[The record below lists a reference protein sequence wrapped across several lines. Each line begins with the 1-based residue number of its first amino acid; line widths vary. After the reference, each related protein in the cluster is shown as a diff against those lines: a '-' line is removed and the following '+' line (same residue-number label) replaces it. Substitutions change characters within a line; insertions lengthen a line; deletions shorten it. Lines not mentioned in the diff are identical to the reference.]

1 VKVKKGKGI
10 SNGVTQIRLQLLVL
24 ILLIYSNLWSQS
36 IGLPNYTQSDQ
47 IIFHTAY
54 TLKYS
59 EQHEQA
65 SWVAYTL
72 KSSHTSGTVGRTNDF
87 RKDYKVKTGSAS
99 LSDYKGSGYDRGHLA
114 PAADFK
120 WSSTAMSESFF
131 MSNMSPQ
138 HPSFNRGIW
147 KKLEGSVRNWA
158 DDNGEIYIVTGP
170 ILTGNYSTIGFNRV
184 SIPNYYYK
192 VILDY
197 KKPELK
203 GIGFILPNQKSN
215 SSLQSFAVTIDE
227 VERKTGIDFYHSL
240 SDEIENQIESTIDV
254 NKWSFRSSSSSSGSS
269 TYKTKQEKLKGQPKI
284 NINTASRSEL
294 MKLPRIGPITADK
307 IIAYR
312 RIHGSFYS
320 LNDLQKIK
328 GIGPKTVERLKPY
341 VVVY

>member
-1 VKVKKGKGI
+1 MKKVKGNF
-10 SNGVTQIRLQLLVL
+10 NGVTQIRNQLFVL
-24 ILLIYSNLWSQS
+24 ILLICSNLWSQS
-36 IGLPNYTQSDQ
+36 IGLPYYTQSDQ
-47 IIFHTAY
+47 VIFHTAY
-54 TLKYS
+54 SLKYS

-87 RKDYKVKTGSAS
+87 RIDYKVKTGSAS

-138 HPSFNRGIW
+138 LPGFNRGIW

-158 DDNGEIYIVTGP
+158 DDNGEIHVVTGP
-170 ILTGNYSTIGFNRV
+170 ILTGSYPSIGSNQV
-184 SIPNYYYK
+184 TIPNYYYK

-197 KKPELK
+197 KEPEIK
-203 GIGFILPNQKSN
+203 GIGFILLHEKSS
-215 SSLQSFAVTIDE
+215 SSLKSFAVSIDE

-240 SDEIENQIESTIDV
+240 PDEIEKQIESSIDV
-254 NKWSFRSSSSSSGSS
+254 SKWSFRSSSRSSGSS
-269 TYKTKQEKLKGQPKI
+269 TYKTKQEKLRGQQKI

-294 MKLPRIGPITADK
+294 MKLPRIGPKTADK

-312 RIHGSFYS
+312 SIHGSFHS

-328 GIGPKTVERLKPY
+328 GIGPKTVGKLRLY
-341 VVVY
+341 TTL

>member
-1 VKVKKGKGI
+1 VKKGKGI

-65 SWVAYTL
+65 SWVAYSL
-72 KSSHTSGTVGRTNDF
+72 KSSHTTGTVGRTNDF
-87 RKDYKVKTGSAS
+87 REDYKVKTGSAS

-114 PAADFK
+114 PAGDMK
-120 WSSTAMSESFF
+120 WSSTVMSESFF

-138 HPSFNRGIW
+138 LPGFNRGIW

-158 DDNGEIYIVTGP
+158 DDNGEIHVVTGP
-170 ILTGNYSTIGFNRV
+170 ILTGSYPSIGSNQV

-197 KKPELK
+197 KEPEIK
-203 GIGFILPNQKSN
+203 GIGFILPHQKSK

-240 SDEIENQIESTIDV
+240 PDEIENQIESSIDV
-254 NKWSFRSSSSSSGSS
+254 SKWSFKSSSRSSGSS
-269 TYKTKQEKLKGQPKI
+269 TYKTKQEKLKGQAKI
-284 NINTASRSEL
+284 NVNTASRSEL
-294 MKLPRIGPITADK
+294 MKLPRIGP
-307 IIAYR
+307 
-312 RIHGSFYS
+312 
-320 LNDLQKIK
+320 
-328 GIGPKTVERLKPY
+328 KTVAKLKLY
-341 VVVY
+341 ATVY

>member
-1 VKVKKGKGI
+1 MKKVKGNF
-10 SNGVTQIRLQLLVL
+10 NGVTQIRNQLFVL
-24 ILLIYSNLWSQS
+24 ILLICSNLWSQS
-36 IGLPNYTQSDQ
+36 IGLPYYTQSDQ
-47 IIFHTAY
+47 VIFHTAY
-54 TLKYS
+54 SLKYS

-87 RKDYKVKTGSAS
+87 RIDYKVKTGSAS

-138 HPSFNRGIW
+138 LPGFNRGIW

-158 DDNGEIYIVTGP
+158 DDNGEIHVVTGP
-170 ILTGNYSTIGFNRV
+170 ILTGSYPSIGSNQV

-197 KKPELK
+197 KEPEIK
-203 GIGFILPNQKSN
+203 GIGFILPHQKSK

-227 VERKTGIDFYHSL
+227 VERKTGIDFYYSL
-240 SDEIENQIESTIDV
+240 PDDVEEQIESTVDIG
-254 NKWSFRSSSSSSGSS
+254 KWSFRSSKSYSGNS
-269 TYKTKQEKLKGQPKI
+269 TYKTKQEKLKGQAKI
-284 NINTASRSEL
+284 NVNTASRSEL
-294 MKLPRIGPITADK
+294 MKLPRIGP
-307 IIAYR
+307 
-312 RIHGSFYS
+312 
-320 LNDLQKIK
+320 
-328 GIGPKTVERLKPY
+328 KTVAKLKLY
-341 VVVY
+341 ATVY

>member
-1 VKVKKGKGI
+1 MGNQNCGVNKVY
-10 SNGVTQIRLQLLVL
+10 NYLLV
-24 ILLIYSNLWSQS
+24 IIVTISSNLWSQS
-36 IGLPNYTQSDQ
+36 IGLPYYTQSDQ

-72 KSSHTSGTVGRTNDF
+72 KSSHTSGTVGRTDDF
-87 RKDYKVKTGSAS
+87 RIDYKVKTGSAS

-114 PAADFK
+114 PAGDMK
-120 WSSTAMSESFF
+120 WSSTAMSESFY

-158 DDNGEIYIVTGP
+158 DDNGEIHVVTGP
-170 ILTGNYSTIGFNRV
+170 ILNEHFSTIGYNGV

-197 KKPELK
+197 KEPEIK
-203 GIGFILPNQKSN
+203 GIGFILPNQKSS
-215 SSLQSFAVTIDE
+215 SSLKSFAVSIDE
-227 VERKTGIDFYHSL
+227 VERKTGINFYHSL
-240 SDEIENQIESTIDV
+240 PDGIENQIESTIDIS
-254 NKWSFRSSSSSSGSS
+254 KWSFKSSSSSSGSS

-284 NINTASRSEL
+284 NINTASKSEL

-312 RIHGSFYS
+312 SIHGSFQS
-320 LNDLQKIK
+320 LNDLQKVK
-328 GIGPKTVERLKPY
+328 GIGPKIVAKLKPY
-341 VVVY
+341 ARVY

>member
-1 VKVKKGKGI
+1 
-10 SNGVTQIRLQLLVL
+10 
-24 ILLIYSNLWSQS
+24 
-36 IGLPNYTQSDQ
+36 IGLPYYTQSDQ

-72 KSSHTSGTVGRTNDF
+72 KSSHTSGTVGRTDDF
-87 RKDYKVKTGSAS
+87 RIDYKVKTGSAS

-114 PAADFK
+114 PAGDMK
-120 WSSTAMSESFF
+120 WSSTAMSESFY

-147 KKLEGSVRNWA
+147 KKLEGNVRNWA
-158 DDNGEIYIVTGP
+158 DDNGEIFVVTGP
-170 ILTGNYSTIGFNRV
+170 FLNGQFSTIGYNRV

-197 KKPELK
+197 REPELK

-227 VERKTGIDFYHSL
+227 VENRTGINFFHAL
-240 SDEIENQIESTIDV
+240 PDEIEKQIESSIDV
-254 NKWSFRSSSSSSGSS
+254 SKWSFRSSSSSGSS

-284 NINTASRSEL
+284 NINTASKSEL

-307 IIAYR
+307 ILVYR
-312 RIHGSFYS
+312 STYGYFRS

-328 GIGPKTVERLKPY
+328 GIGPKTVEKLRLY
-341 VVVY
+341 AIVY

>member
-1 VKVKKGKGI
+1 MKKVKGNF
-10 SNGVTQIRLQLLVL
+10 NGVTQIRNQLFVL
-24 ILLIYSNLWSQS
+24 ILLICSNLWSQS
-36 IGLPNYTQSDQ
+36 IGLPYYTQSDQ
-47 IIFHTAY
+47 VIFHTAY
-54 TLKYS
+54 SLKYS

-87 RKDYKVKTGSAS
+87 RIDYKVKTGSAS

-138 HPSFNRGIW
+138 LPGFNRGIW

-158 DDNGEIYIVTGP
+158 DDNGEIHVVTGP
-170 ILTGNYSTIGFNRV
+170 ILTGSYPSIGSNQV

-197 KKPELK
+197 KEPEIK
-203 GIGFILPNQKSN
+203 GIGFILPHQKSK

-240 SDEIENQIESTIDV
+240 PDEIENQIESSIDV
-254 NKWSFRSSSSSSGSS
+254 SKWSFKSSSRSSGSS
-269 TYKTKQEKLKGQPKI
+269 TYKTKQEKLKGQAKI
-284 NINTASRSEL
+284 NVNTASRSEL
-294 MKLPRIGPITADK
+294 MKLPRIGP
-307 IIAYR
+307 
-312 RIHGSFYS
+312 
-320 LNDLQKIK
+320 
-328 GIGPKTVERLKPY
+328 KTVAKLKLY
-341 VVVY
+341 ATVY

>member
-1 VKVKKGKGI
+1 
-10 SNGVTQIRLQLLVL
+10 
-24 ILLIYSNLWSQS
+24 
-36 IGLPNYTQSDQ
+36 LPYFTDSDQ
-47 IIFHTAY
+47 IINHTAY

-87 RKDYKVKTGSAS
+87 RIDYKVKTGSAS
-99 LSDYKGSGYDRGHLA
+99 LSDYKNSGYDRGHLA

-158 DDNGEIYIVTGP
+158 DDNGEIYVVTGP
-170 ILTGNYSTIGFNRV
+170 ILNEQFSTIGYNGV

-197 KKPELK
+197 SEPEIK
-203 GIGFILPNQKSN
+203 GIGFILPNKKS
-215 SSLQSFAVTIDE
+215 SQSIQSFAVTIDE
-227 VERKTGIDFYHSL
+227 VEKRTGIDFYNTL
-240 SDEIENQIESTIDV
+240 PDKIEEQIESTIDIS
-254 NKWSFRSSSSSSGSS
+254 KWSFKSASRSSGGS

-284 NINTASRSEL
+284 NINTASKSEL
-294 MKLPRIGPITADK
+294 MKLPRIGPKTADK
-307 IIAYR
+307 IMAYR
-312 RIHGSFYS
+312 SIHGSFYS
-320 LNDLQKIK
+320 LNDLKKIK
-328 GIGPKTVERLKPY
+328 GIGPKTVERLKSY
-341 VVVY
+341 AVAY

>member
-1 VKVKKGKGI
+1 MKKGKGNF
-10 SNGVTQIRLQLLVL
+10 NGVTQIRNQLLGL
-24 ILLIYSNLWSQS
+24 ILLICSNLWSQS

-47 IIFHTAY
+47 IISHTAF

-59 EQHEQA
+59 EKHEQA

-72 KSSHTSGTVGRTNDF
+72 KSSHTSGNVGRTDDF
-87 RKDYKVKTGSAS
+87 RIDYKVKTGSAS
-99 LSDYKGSGYDRGHLA
+99 LSDYKNSGYDRGHLA

-131 MSNMSPQ
+131 MSNISPQ

-158 DDNGEIYIVTGP
+158 DDNGEIHVVTGP
-170 ILTGNYSTIGFNRV
+170 ILNEHFSTIGYNGV

-197 KKPELK
+197 REPELK

-215 SSLQSFAVTIDE
+215 SSLQSFAVSIDE
-227 VERKTGIDFYHSL
+227 VERKTGIDFYNSL
-240 SDEIENQIESTIDV
+240 PDEIENKLESTIDV
-254 NKWSFRSSSSSSGSS
+254 NKWSFRSSSRSSGSS

-284 NINTASRSEL
+284 NINTASKSEL
-294 MKLPRIGPITADK
+294 MKLPRIGPVTADK
-307 IIAYR
+307 ILAYR
-312 RIHGSFYS
+312 SIHGSFYS

-328 GIGPKTVERLKPY
+328 GIGPKTVERLRPY
-341 VVVY
+341 VRL

>member
-1 VKVKKGKGI
+1 MKKDKGNF
-10 SNGVTQIRLQLLVL
+10 NGVTQIRNQLLGL
-24 ILLIYSNLWSQS
+24 ILLICSNLWSQS

-72 KSSHTSGTVGRTNDF
+72 KSSHTSGNVGRTNDF
-87 RKDYKVKTGSAS
+87 RIDYKVKTGSAS

-114 PAADFK
+114 PAGDMK

-138 HPSFNRGIW
+138 NPSFNRGIW

-158 DDNGEIYIVTGP
+158 DDNGEIHVVTGP
-170 ILTGNYSTIGFNRV
+170 ILTGSYPSIGSNQV

-197 KKPELK
+197 KEPELK
-203 GIGFILPNQKSN
+203 GIGFILLHEKSN
-215 SSLQSFAVTIDE
+215 SSLKSFAVSIDE
-227 VERKTGIDFYHSL
+227 VERRTGIDFYYSL
-240 SDEIENQIESTIDV
+240 PDEIENQIESSIDV
-254 NKWSFRSSSSSSGSS
+254 SKWSFRSSSRSSGSS

-294 MKLPRIGPITADK
+294 MKLPSIGPKTADK
-307 IIAYR
+307 ILAYR
-312 RIHGSFYS
+312 NTYGSFRS
-320 LNDLQKIK
+320 LDDLQKIK
-328 GIGPKTVERLKPY
+328 GIGPKTVEKLKLY
-341 VVVY
+341 AIVY